1 MLEVIQRIL
10 AAAKGAGIRACLHCG
25 TPEYAARAIGW
36 GFDLTTVSGDSR
48 LLAAASAAS
57 LKSVRSL
64 LAGSRPADQPGQ
76 PGGY

>member
-1 MLEVIQRIL
+1 MIQRIL

-25 TPEYAARAIGW
+25 TPEYAAKAIGW

-57 LKSVRSL
+57 VKSVRSL
-64 LAGSRPADQPGQ
+64 LAGSSPAEKAGQ
-76 PGGY
+76 AGSY